1 MELDLEK
8 LAELIEGYFKESLTE
23 KRYRYGLPQRKGISD
38 KIASGSLYNSVKA
51 IPGLGEIGIE
61 MNTYGKFVQSGR
73 FPGKKG
79 VPIDALVAW
88 IKDRGLRPKKGQTIR
103 GMAFGIQKHIKKYGI
118 PAQPG
123 WFDVAIDKI
132 YESEEINEVL
142 GDITVDELIDN
153 LTGI

>member
-1 MELDLEK
+1 MSLDLQK
-8 LAELIEGYFKESLTE
+8 LAELIESYFKEALKE
-23 KRYRYGLPQRKGISD
+23 PIYRYGLPQRKGTSD
-38 KIASGSLYNSVKA
+38 KVASGSLYDSVRA
-51 IPGLGEIGIE
+51 IPGIGEIGIE
-61 MNTYGKFVQSGR
+61 MNSYGKFVQSGR

-79 VPIDALVAW
+79 VPVDALVAW
-88 IKDRGLRPKKGQTIR
+88 IKDRGLRPDQGQTIR